1 MSQAF
6 ETLLAQSQKQN
17 SNDVLLLLFA
27 NAQSES
33 SGSGKKHSGT
43 IRPVMCVDKSPKHI
57 ESFATLVKE
66 ADGINKEWNFLLV
79 ASLGTANGDTPS
91 SDVVEKHLNK
101 MVYDIENGASLEKYA
116 IFDRDQSPVF
126 ISN

>member
-1 MSQAF
+1 MNQAF
-6 ETLLAQSQKQN
+6 ETLLAQSKEQQ
-17 SNDVLLLLFA
+17 SADVLLLLFA

-57 ESFATLVKE
+57 ESFASLVKE

-79 ASLGTANGDTPS
+79 TSLGTPTGEAPAE
-91 SDVVEKHLNK
+91 DVIENNLNK
-101 MVYDIENGASLEKYA
+101 MVYDVENGASLAKYA

>member
-6 ETLLAQSQKQN
+6 ETLLAQTIEQQP
-17 SNDVLLLLFA
+17 NDVLLLLFA

-33 SGSGKKHSGT
+33 SGAGKKQSGT
-43 IRPVMCVDKSPKHI
+43 IRPVMCVDMLPQNI
-57 ESFATLVKE
+57 ASFSSLVRE
-66 ADGINKEWNFLLV
+66 ADGINKEWNFVLV
-79 ASLGTANGDTPS
+79 ASLGTPTSETPAT
-91 SDVVEKHLNK
+91 DVIEKHLNK
-101 MVYDIENGASLEKYA
+101 MVYDVENGADLAKYA